1 VTGSVSVPLIRT
13 KITIPPLR
21 PQMVVRKRLFGLLD
35 DGIKHPLTLISAP
48 AGSGKTSLIT
58 SWVHEHGEK
67 LHVAWV
73 SLDDDERD
81 PVRLLSYIIAKR
93 CSFVAA
99 QWKGTSTSMARRY
112 RLRV

>member
-58 SWVHEHGEK
+58 SWLHEHGEK
-67 LHVAWV
+67 RHVAWV

-81 PVRLLSYIIAKR
+81 PVHLLSYIIAALQ
-93 CSFVAA
+93 SGPAF
-99 QWKGTSTSMARRY
+99 
-112 RLRV
+112 LP